1 MAECSG
7 SRGKFRFGVFEAD
20 LDAGELRKNGARLH
34 VQEQPF
40 QVLGVLLEH
49 AGELVSRE
57 DICRRV
63 WGERTFVEFDH
74 ALNTA
79 IKKIRIAIGDDAC
92 TPRYIETVPKRGY
105 RFIAPIQT
113 QLDIQT
119 NAVADVVLS
128 ERPRTPSGVLLIGG
142 AGVAMVALAL
152 FGFVLLEHISRARS
166 VQQARRIMIAVLPF
180 ENASGDVAQESLC
193 DGITQE
199 LITQLGH
206 NDPARVWVAARTKVL
221 PYRNTTKA
229 VAQIGRE
236 LGADYVMEGNLR
248 RDGARVRATA
258 ELIRARDEARLWG
271 DEFDGVEDAGVLV
284 VETELAKAI
293 AAKVERDAL
302 LAVQSAEGRR

>member
-1 MAECSG
+1 MTECSG
-7 SRGKFRFGVFEAD
+7 SRCKFSFGVFEAD
-20 LDAGELRKNGARLH
+20 LDAGELRKNGARVHL
-34 VQEQPF
+34 QEQPF
-40 QVLGVLLEH
+40 QVLGVLLES

-79 IKKIRIAIGDDAC
+79 IKKIRISIGDDAC

-113 QLDIQT
+113 PLDVQP

-128 ERPRTPSGVLLIGG
+128 GRPRTPSRALLIGG
-142 AGVAMVALAL
+142 AGVAVVALAL
-152 FGFVLLEHISRARS
+152 CGFALLQHISRGRS
-166 VQQARRIMIAVLPF
+166 VQQTRRIVLAVLPF

-229 VAQIGRE
+229 VTQIGRE

-248 RDGARVRATA
+248 RDGARVRVTA

-271 DEFDGVEDAGVLV
+271 DEFDGVDDAGVLV

>member
-7 SRGKFRFGVFEAD
+7 SRGKYRFGVFEAD
-20 LDAGELRKNGARLH
+20 LDAGELRKDGGRVRL
-34 VQEQPF
+34 QEQPF
-40 QVLGVLLEH
+40 QVLGVLLER

-57 DICRRV
+57 DISRRV

-79 IKKIRIAIGDDAC
+79 IKKIRIAISDDAC

-105 RFIAPIQT
+105 RFIAPVQT
-113 QLDIQT
+113 PLHVQS

-128 ERPRTPSGVLLIGG
+128 ERAKIPSRALLVGGVVVTVGTLAVLGFALLQ
-142 AGVAMVALAL
+142 
-152 FGFVLLEHISRARS
+152 HISRQRS
-166 VQQARRIMIAVLPF
+166 VLQARRVMLAVLPF

-199 LITQLGH
+199 LITQLGR

-221 PYRNTTKA
+221 PYRNSTKA
-229 VAQIGRE
+229 VGQIARE
-236 LGADYVMEGNLR
+236 LGADYLIEGNLR
-248 RDGARVRATA
+248 RDGARVRVTA
-258 ELIRARDEARLWG
+258 ELIRARDEIRLWG
-271 DEFDGVEDAGVLV
+271 DEFDGVDDAGVLV
-284 VETELAKAI
+284 VETELARAI
-293 AAKVERDAL
+293 AAKVEKDAL